1 MLTNLEHRISYD
13 STGRLIS
20 KEVLDLSVT
29 GNLDKWLRSLEY
41 NYDLNNNVSHFAYA
55 DRNVSFITA
64 YTYGKDNLLEKTILK
79 DATIVD
85 SNPDDN
91 KDDRDI
97 VSLSYSYDNLGR
109 LTGKNLNTTN
119 VIATTYTYHDSKR
132 DDEVVDGVTKNYTT
146 TKLATEETANFGFM
160 YEYDAFGNITEIYE
174 GVKNA
179 DGVYEYD
186 SDDMPLY
193 WYFYDKNNQLV
204 KVRDGKAGLQ
214 TEYTYDSSGNITSK
228 EVRGWDQ
235 ESGSVTGSP
244 TTISYAY
251 TDSTWKD
258 LLTSYNG
265 QALEYDAIGNPLTYR
280 DGITLTWQ
288 ICRKLAS
295 YAQNGTTVNYTY
307 DVSCMRTSKTQF
319 KT

>member
-1 MLTNLEHRISYD
+1 M
-13 STGRLIS
+13 
-20 KEVLDLSVT
+20 SVT

-41 NYDLNNNVSHFAYA
+41 NYDLNNNVSHFAFA
-55 DRNVSFITA
+55 DRNTSFITA
-64 YTYGKDNLLEKTILK
+64 YEYGKDNLLSKTTLP
-79 DATIVD
+79 
-85 SNPDDN
+85 SN
-91 KDDRDI
+91 KEI
-97 VSLSYSYDNLGR
+97 GYTYDNLGR

-119 VIATTYTYHDSKR
+119 AIATTYTYHDSER